1 MGFISQE
8 EANEFFDQISKTKK
22 IDMFNAPLVL
32 CDNFGID
39 KRTAN
44 NLFLNWVE
52 ANSLKNK
59 KNNG

>member
-1 MGFISQE
+1 
-8 EANEFFDQISKTKK
+8 
-22 IDMFNAPLVL
+22 MFNAPLVL